1 MATPRPL
8 VHARLILASASPRRQ
23 MLLRQIGLEPIV
35 DPSRVEEEMNQPLA
49 PGSLVETLSRDKA
62 TDVAG
67 RHPEADLVLGA
78 DTVVVHEGRVLG
90 KPTDAQDA
98 ARMLRMLSGAWH
110 QVYTGF
116 TLVAPKLARTLSG
129 HAVSD
134 VRFRELEDREI
145 AAYIATGEPLDKAGA
160 YGIQERGGLF
170 VAEIRGDYSNI
181 VGLPIPSVD
190 AAWRELGFSVL

>member
-1 MATPRPL
+1 MTTLRPL
-8 VHARLILASASPRRQ
+8 AHARLILASASPRRR
-23 MLLRQIGLEPIV
+23 MLLAQIGLEAVV
-35 DPSRVEEEMNQPLA
+35 DPSRVEEDMNQPLA
-49 PGSLVETLSRDKA
+49 PGALVETLSRDKA
-62 TDVAG
+62 TDVAS

-90 KPTDAQDA
+90 KPTSEEDA
-98 ARMLRMLSGAWH
+98 ARMLRVLSGRWH

-116 TLVAPKLARTLSG
+116 TLVAPQLSRTLSG

-134 VRFRELEDREI
+134 VRFRTLEEREI

-170 VAEIRGDYSNI
+170 VAEIRGDYTNI
-181 VGLPIPSVD
+181 VGLPIPMVD
-190 AAWRELGFSVL
+190 AAWRDLGFSAL